1 MSEKKPY
8 VKPRIKTRPLQPGDM
23 EAGGRFAERRAHPRY
38 VLVAPADIVE
48 PIANIRVS
56 GRTAEISLGGCYV
69 DVEDPL
75 PKGAVIELSIQRD
88 ISVLKTWG
96 CVVYAHEQVGMGI
109 QFLDT
114 APDQRALLH
123 QWINELSAS
132 EWTTL

>member
-8 VKPRIKTRPLQPGDM
+8 VKPAIKTRPLHSTDLQP
-23 EAGGRFAERRAHPRY
+23 GGRFAERRAHPRY
-38 VLVAPADIVE
+38 VLIAPADAFE

-69 DVEDPL
+69 DVEEPM

-88 ISVLKTWG
+88 ISELKTWG
-96 CVVYAHEQVGMGI
+96 RVVYAHEQVGMGV

-123 QWINELSAS
+123 QWIQELSAS